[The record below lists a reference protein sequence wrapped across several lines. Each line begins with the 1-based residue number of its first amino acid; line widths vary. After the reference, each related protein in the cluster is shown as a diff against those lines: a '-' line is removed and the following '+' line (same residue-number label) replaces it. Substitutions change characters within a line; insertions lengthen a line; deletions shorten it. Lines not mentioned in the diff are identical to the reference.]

1 MLAIF
6 CCFHREVPILLYL
19 GFYPVCFISNS
30 FELYFLPYLYI
41 GISLCYV
48 IYLFLT
54 INFYINFLLFLYL
67 VLIIYLFILGM
78 RSELFMF
85 LQLCCFQGEVIG
97 NEGSEMIFFTGK
109 TISETAKV
117 LASKS
122 AYKGFSMAVACS
134 KNSLSSELLSYV

>member
-1 MLAIF
+1 
-6 CCFHREVPILLYL
+6 
-19 GFYPVCFISNS
+19 
-30 FELYFLPYLYI
+30 
-41 GISLCYV
+41 
-48 IYLFLT
+48 
-54 INFYINFLLFLYL
+54 
-67 VLIIYLFILGM
+67 
-78 RSELFMF
+78 MF

-134 KNSLSSELLSYV
+134 KNSLSSELLSYVWIKPFLERGASGLWFIYGAKWSTAKFNVRISWSGWYATKSQRNCFKFWSGASF